1 MPSRRRGSFLRQKEE
16 SRQQP
21 AKFGSWA
28 FVRIVERWWVPG
40 AGGVQGRRGG
50 VREPSELV
58 PAAGRA
64 RARVIERR
72 CHRVIAVGLTPS
84 SHACVVYQD
93 VSSAAWWSTEARG
106 GTEAEVLS
114 LALLVVR
121 GCDVDDAAD
130 RAVRQWCDGVIADS
144 PGYVDGAPWTSPRS
158 WQGER
163 RALVAQFRACV
174 KPPPPGLSIEMK
186 RGVMCALALKFES
199 ILVAPPVGGLE
210 KYLGALLADEK
221 KCLLGAGGG
230 NTTKKGAP
238 RRFTYLMPR
247 VARLVRDDRAALLRL
262 VAEGASAAMDATQAE
277 NDDAVAGET
286 RRSAKKPRLK
296 EMLADLSS
304 TVAHLGETKSR
315 KQAVRRAADTRE
327 NITAAVARRSEK
339 AEQHAASSA
348 SAAEES
354 ARAAAAVAVEAAAH
368 ERDAAISRTDVAQ
381 AELRTLRQRLRLAEK
396 KESDPPALKRKDKEI
411 RELRAENHTLRVAA
425 STHERDLAAAREAA
439 ETARQ
444 DYGEAYLPSRP
455 SGKGAGRGRPH
466 GPQLRGCYGKLLML
480 GVSAPNLNEVFAT
493 CAEV

>member
-1 MPSRRRGSFLRQKEE
+1 MPASFD
-16 SRQQP
+16 
-21 AKFGSWA
+21 
-28 FVRIVERWWVPG
+28 
-40 AGGVQGRRGG
+40 
-50 VREPSELV
+50 
-58 PAAGRA
+58 
-64 RARVIERR
+64 
-72 CHRVIAVGLTPS
+72 
-84 SHACVVYQD
+84 QD

-286 RRSAKKPRLK
+286 RGSAKKPRLK

-304 TVAHLGETKSR
+304 TVAHLGAALETENKSR

-327 NITAAVARRSEK
+327 NVTAAVARRSEK
-339 AEQHAASSA
+339 AEQRAAFSA

-354 ARAAAAVAVEAAAH
+354 ARAAAAVTVEAAAH
-368 ERDAAISRTDVAQ
+368 ERDAAISRADVAQ

-425 STHERDLAAAREAA
+425 STHERDLAAAGETVIFILIWSTCCHFSTRSLEMHFKSAVFSISILS
-439 ETARQ
+439 TARVFKSFYHEDLEEFRTKFCQ
-444 DYGEAYLPSRP
+444 RGLISCCPDSEDKPPWPPATSR
-455 SGKGAGRGRPH
+455 R
-466 GPQLRGCYGKLLML
+466 
-480 GVSAPNLNEVFAT
+480 VSF
-493 CAEV
+493 